1 MEQLETVEGLIQE
14 KPQAS
19 PASPADYVAKTEGP
33 KYYGDALNDTNINE
47 VVGDEIPHVV
57 ILVGFSKY
65 GKSTFVASL
74 YHKVLTTGCV
84 GDYMFVDSDTLA
96 GFERRAQVRDIE
108 LKIKDRI
115 DRTPVYADY
124 FLSMLFV
131 HSLTKKRI
139 KLVLS
144 DRSGENYLRYAK
156 SETDINQDLVLK
168 NAVHIIFFLDASKI
182 ASDKM
187 FDLQDDLSDLIL
199 RMNKY
204 GAFDGEKFV
213 DIVYNKADTLQNEET
228 KELFRSNAE
237 NIENIISKKTQINKK
252 FEISSLNAEN
262 EGLNNFF
269 KYLLSGSTDESC
281 IDEALLQQ
289 INWVK
294 NKYNKT
300 K

>member
-19 PASPADYVAKTEGP
+19 LASPADYVAKTEGS

-57 ILVGFSKY
+57 ILVGFPKY

-74 YHKVLTTGCV
+74 YHKVLTTGYV

-131 HSLTKKRI
+131 HSLTKKRV

-156 SETDINQDLVLK
+156 SETDINQDMVLK
-168 NAVHIIFFLDASKI
+168 NAVHIIFFLDASKM

-204 GAFDGEKFV
+204 GAFNGEKCV
-213 DIVYNKADTLQNEET
+213 DIVYNKADTLQTEET
-228 KELFRSNAE
+228 KELFRRNAE
-237 NIENIISKKTQINKK
+237 CIENIISKKKQINKK
-252 FEISSLNAEN
+252 FEISSLDAEN

-269 KYLLSGSTDESC
+269 KYLLSGNTDEPC
-281 IDEALLQQ
+281 INEALLQQ
-289 INWVK
+289 INWVN
-294 NKYNKT
+294 NKYKKT

>member
-57 ILVGFSKY
+57 ILVGFPKY

-213 DIVYNKADTLQNEET
+213 DIVYNKADTCLLYT
-228 KELFRSNAE
+228 SPSPRD
-237 NIENIISKKTQINKK
+237 
-252 FEISSLNAEN
+252 
-262 EGLNNFF
+262 G
-269 KYLLSGSTDESC
+269 LLSRMPSS
-281 IDEALLQQ
+281 A
-289 INWVK
+289 
-294 NKYNKT
+294 
-300 K
+300 

>member
-1 MEQLETVEGLIQE
+1 
-14 KPQAS
+14 
-19 PASPADYVAKTEGP
+19 
-33 KYYGDALNDTNINE
+33 
-47 VVGDEIPHVV
+47 
-57 ILVGFSKY
+57 
-65 GKSTFVASL
+65 
-74 YHKVLTTGCV
+74 
-84 GDYMFVDSDTLA
+84 
-96 GFERRAQVRDIE
+96 
-108 LKIKDRI
+108 
-115 DRTPVYADY
+115 
-124 FLSMLFV
+124 
-131 HSLTKKRI
+131 
-139 KLVLS
+139 
-144 DRSGENYLRYAK
+144 
-156 SETDINQDLVLK
+156 
-168 NAVHIIFFLDASKI
+168 
-182 ASDKM
+182 M

>member
-57 ILVGFSKY
+57 ILVGFPKY

-252 FEISSLNAEN
+252 FEISLLNAEN

>member
-57 ILVGFSKY
+57 ILVGFPKY

-74 YHKVLTTGCV
+74 YHKALTTGCV

>member
-33 KYYGDALNDTNINE
+33 KYHGDALNDTNINE

-57 ILVGFSKY
+57 ILVGFPKY

>member
-1 MEQLETVEGLIQE
+1 M
-14 KPQAS
+14 
-19 PASPADYVAKTEGP
+19 
-33 KYYGDALNDTNINE
+33 NDTNINE

-57 ILVGFSKY
+57 ILVGFPKY